1 MSKTNEFYVS
11 QLKNYGLGNFISL
24 TPTIQKVYEQTN
36 TPVNVY
42 FESLFVQECFLDC
55 PWINSID
62 TPPTSPHLTSGLTN
76 PILPDYQYIFK
87 NIHKTSWNNKYHTYV
102 DSPPEYDFSSEKYLV
117 IVNGCAQG
125 HWEGKKETPEFVHRF
140 IKENSNL
147 PIYYIGSTRDLEVNS
162 PWMKDLTD
170 KIELDNIRKCLAL
183 LRDSTKII
191 SNDTGLA
198 HAAGALNK
206 SMLILW
212 KDTPFMKNQNPG
224 KNTQYAQ
231 EHEWRNKLINYL
243 R

>member
-1 MSKTNEFYVS
+1 MNFSVA

-36 TPVNVY
+36 TPVDVH
-42 FESLFVQECFLDC
+42 FETPFVQECFIDC
-55 PWINSID
+55 PWINITD
-62 TPPTSPHLTSGLTN
+62 TPPTTPNLTSGITN
-76 PILPDYQYIFK
+76 SILPDYQYVFK
-87 NIHKTSWNNKYHTYV
+87 YIHKTLWDNKYHTYV
-102 DSPPEYDFSSEKYLV
+102 DSPSEYDFSSEEYLV
-117 IVNGCAQG
+117 IINGCAPG
-125 HWEGKKETPEFVHRF
+125 HWKGKKETPKFVHQF

-147 PIYYIGSTRDLEVNS
+147 PIYYIGSTPDLEDNS
-162 PWMKDLTD
+162 PWMKDLAD

-183 LRDSTKII
+183 LRDSTKIV

-206 SMLILW
+206 DILILW

-231 EHEWRNKLINYL
+231 EHEWREKLISYL
-243 R
+243 K